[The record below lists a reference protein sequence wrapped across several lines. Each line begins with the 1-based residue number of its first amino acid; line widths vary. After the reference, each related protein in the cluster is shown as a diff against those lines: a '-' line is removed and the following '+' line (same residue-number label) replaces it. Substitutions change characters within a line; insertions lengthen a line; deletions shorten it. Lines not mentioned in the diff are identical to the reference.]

1 MSALAPWLQDPLQR
15 ALDALVSERLA
26 HALLICG
33 PAHIGKRTFADALA
47 KTLLCRERV
56 EGAACGH
63 CRSCVLFDLHAPVDP
78 REVRPDGNLVHP
90 DGRRGHPDFRIVSYE
105 LNEKA
110 KPIKMFGVIT
120 VDQMRDLGGWFALTS
135 QRGGAQVA
143 LIEPANAMNE
153 NASNALLKTLEE
165 PMRDRYLLLLCESP
179 MQLSATIRSRCQRV
193 ELQPPS
199 APTGLD
205 WLRAR
210 GHDDAVARSALGAAR
225 GHPGL
230 AAHWIEQGLLALRE
244 SVRADLAAIAAGR
257 KPPLAVAAAWLADD
271 QVEQRL
277 AFAADI
283 AIDLHAE
290 ASGAYSDAAVAGS
303 ARSAGARLTVAPDFP
318 KLSAWF
324 DAANRTRA
332 LLRTPIRSDL
342 AVAGLLRD
350 WRIAISTR
358 SA

>member
-1 MSALAPWLQDPLQR
+1 MSALAPWLHDPLQR
-15 ALDALVSERLA
+15 ALDALASERLA

-33 PAHIGKRTFADALA
+33 PAHIGKHAFADALA

-56 EGAACGH
+56 DGAACGH
-63 CRSCVLFDLHAPVDP
+63 CRSCVLYAA
-78 REVRPDGNLVHP
+78 GTHP
-90 DGRRGHPDFRIVSYE
+90 DWKYLSFEENDKKVLRKEIVVE
-105 LNEKA
+105 Q
-110 KPIKMFGVIT
+110 V
-120 VDQMRDLGGWFALTS
+120 RDLGGWFALTP

-143 LIEPANAMNE
+143 QIEPASAMNL

-179 MQLSATIRSRCQRV
+179 MQLSATIRSRCQRI

-199 APTGLD
+199 ARAGLD

-210 GHDDAVARSALGAAR
+210 GHDDAIAGSALDAAR

-230 AAHWIEQGLLALRE
+230 AAHWIEEGLLALRE
-244 SVRADLAAIAAGR
+244 SVRADLAAISAGR
-257 KPPLAVAAAWLADD
+257 AQPLAVAAAWLADD
-271 QVEQRL
+271 QGEQRL

-290 ASGAYSDAAVAGS
+290 ASGAYSVAAVAGS
-303 ARSAGARLTVAPDFP
+303 VRSASQRLTVAPDFP
-318 KLSAWF
+318 KLSVWF